1 MKLPLLTVEIRAE
14 QHVVLARQR
23 ARLIAAQLGLDL
35 REQTY
40 LATAVSEL
48 ARNALQY
55 GGGGRAVFSL
65 LSDPALFEVRIHDQ
79 GPGITDLAAVLEGRY
94 ASKTGMGLGIS
105 GSRKLVDQ
113 FEIES
118 SPHAGTRV
126 TVGKRLPAD
135 VPVTPRLVNTLTAE
149 LARTAADDP
158 HSEVLKQNQEL
169 LSTLAELRIRQG
181 EVEVL
186 NAALNDANQE
196 LVRQREVLQN
206 ADRMKTEFLAVL
218 AHELRNPLGALSN
231 ALYLVEQQ
239 ALPDAATEPH
249 YGVARR
255 QTRQLAR
262 LVEDLLDVS
271 RITQGRIEL
280 RRGPVELGHIL
291 TDAVESSRAALEVRS
306 QHLEFS
312 VPAER
317 ICVEADAA
325 RLTQVFTNL
334 LTNAIKFTPHEGQI
348 WLTAR
353 QLPGSLGQVEISV
366 RDSGVGIADHLL
378 EQVFEL
384 FVQAPQTLAR
394 SQGGLGI
401 GLMLVRSLVG
411 MHGGQVRVC
420 SGGAGQGAEFTV
432 TLPVIAASSGCVPSA
447 VASEAWSGEQ
457 ALRVLVVDDHADA
470 ADTLGEILETWG
482 HSVRIARDGL
492 QALRVAREDP
502 PDWVVCDIG
511 LPGLDGYGVAAA
523 LRSEP
528 RTARIRLVA
537 LTGYGT
543 PDDLAATRTAG
554 FEAHLTKP
562 VDPYALRTL
571 LTLA

>member
-23 ARLIAAQLGLDL
+23 ARLIAALLGLDL

-55 GGGGRAVFSL
+55 GGGGRAVFSIL
-65 LSDPALFEVRIHDQ
+65 DPDLFEIRIQDQ
-79 GPGITDLAAVLEGRY
+79 GPGITDLSAVLEGRY

-118 SPHAGTRV
+118 SPQFGTTV

-135 VPVTPRLVNTLTAE
+135 LSVTPQLVNTLTAE
-149 LARTAADDP
+149 LARTAAEDP
-158 HSEVLKQNQEL
+158 HAEVLKQNQEL
-169 LSTLAELRIRQG
+169 LSTLAELRIRQR
-181 EVEVL
+181 EVEDL

-196 LVRQREVLQN
+196 LVRQRGELQN

-239 ALPDAATEPH
+239 TVPAAATEPH

-280 RRGPVELGHIL
+280 RREPVELGDVL
-291 TDAVESSRAALEVRS
+291 ADAVESSRAAVKVRS
-306 QHLEFS
+306 QRLDFS

-317 ICVEADAA
+317 ICVDADAA

-334 LTNAIKFTPHEGQI
+334 LTNAIKFTPHEGRI

-353 QLPGSLGQVEISV
+353 LQPESAGQVEISV
-366 RDSGVGIADHLL
+366 RDSGVGIPDHLL
-378 EQVFEL
+378 EHVFDL
-384 FVQAPQTLAR
+384 FIQAPQTLAR

-401 GLMLVRSLVG
+401 GLMLVRSLVD
-411 MHGGQVRVC
+411 MHGGRVRVC
-420 SGGAGQGAEFTV
+420 SGGAGEGAEFTV
-432 TLPVIAASSGCVPSA
+432 TLPVIAASPVCAPSP
-447 VASEAWSGEQ
+447 VASDARSDEQ
-457 ALRVLVVDDHADA
+457 PLRVLVVDDHADA

-537 LTGYGT
+537 MTGYGT

-562 VDPYALRTL
+562 VDPYALKRL
-571 LTLA
+571 LTLV